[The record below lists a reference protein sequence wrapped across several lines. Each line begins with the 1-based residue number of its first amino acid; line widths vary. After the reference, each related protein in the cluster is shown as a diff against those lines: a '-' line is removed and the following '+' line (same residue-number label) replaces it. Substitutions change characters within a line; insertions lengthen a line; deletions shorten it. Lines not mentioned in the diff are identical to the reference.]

1 MSHNNI
7 FEGIEIGDLARLINP
22 VMSVDEFRSKMGED
36 KDIIVAGFVVM
47 SKLPALDLVNFLEK
61 SYDWVLDA
69 DVSSGETANGNY
81 YVFVEMQRNA
91 NAIKNIMQML
101 EDMMNLTEQKLED
114 WTFTYIN
121 DPKEVPV
128 TLENLQAK
136 IITDPSMYEAKT
148 SDAVTEA
155 ALFNNLR
162 ALAGVQTKPLG
173 IVNPQILSIQ
183 RAAGIK

>member
-1 MSHNNI
+1 
-7 FEGIEIGDLARLINP
+7 
-22 VMSVDEFRSKMGED
+22 
-36 KDIIVAGFVVM
+36 M

-81 YVFVEMQRNA
+81 YVFVEMQRNP
-91 NAIKNIMQML
+91 NAIKNIMIML

-136 IITDPSMYEAKT
+136 IIADPTTYEAKT
-148 SDAVTEA
+148 GNTVSEA
-155 ALFNNLR
+155 AMFNSLR
-162 ALAGVQTKPLG
+162 ALAGVQVKPLG
-173 IVNPQILSIQ
+173 IVNPQILSMQ